1 MADNVNRREVN
12 QLNSLNLP
20 AGTSMTVVLIFI
32 LVMKQTKLSHIV
44 LFCLNPLK

>member
-20 AGTSMTVVLIFI
+20 AGTSMTVVLIIIHF
-32 LVMKQTKLSHIV
+32 SHET
-44 LFCLNPLK
+44 N